1 MSKLPPPK
9 PPAPRKG
16 VYIYASVDIRQTPP
30 EIVHLEKTRRA
41 AQEKRKWSKDAD
53 HLRVKR
59 GRLFLY
65 ES

>member
-1 MSKLPPPK
+1 MSLLPPPK
-9 PPAPRKG
+9 PPAKKG
-16 VYIYASVDIRQTPP
+16 VYIYAAVDIRQDPP